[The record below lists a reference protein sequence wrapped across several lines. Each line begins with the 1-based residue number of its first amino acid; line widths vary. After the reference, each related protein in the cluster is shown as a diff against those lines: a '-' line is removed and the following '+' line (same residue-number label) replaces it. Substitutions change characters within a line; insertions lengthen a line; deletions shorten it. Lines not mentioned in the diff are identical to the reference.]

1 MQCLYLEPLEVLKIV
16 DKFHRF
22 FRLMF
27 LAVPDIEPESLQ
39 TPNHQSWQQRTYTH
53 LSQYNTR
60 GGFQFIVTK
69 QKSINLTE
77 YHSLGISNVF
87 FSSEICVV
95 HGACNVAVMGS
106 IPAGAQATHI
116 KMYG

>member
-87 FSSEICVV
+87 FPLKSVWFMELAMSRSWVRFLLGPRPPI
-95 HGACNVAVMGS
+95 
-106 IPAGAQATHI
+106 
-116 KMYG
+116 